1 MIPNGQKTVNRTIL
15 DLLAEDGIQAT
26 HASGDEYHS
35 PCPQCGGRDR
45 FSSFPSKPNADGRY
59 MGGRFVCRQCHW
71 HGDAARYLMDMKGM
85 SFPDACSQL
94 GLDHGTKAAT
104 PSPTW
109 CPASPAATP
118 SEKWTKRAYAFLHE
132 CQTALWGNQEAM
144 GWLSD
149 KRGLTAETVKSAGLG
164 INSKDRYFDRA
175 DWGLPPAS
183 NTKTGK
189 PKKVWLPAGL
199 MIPCFE
205 TGGRVVRLR
214 VRRNDPGEGQRYIV
228 AAGSCMTPMVF
239 WGGEQGTVVVV
250 ESELDA
256 LLLVQEARNL
266 VGVVAM
272 GSAQAKPDE
281 NLHQRLMAAK
291 CILVALDT
299 DEAGKMAAWGFWR
312 QYPAFRRWPCIH
324 GAKDP
329 NEQRLNGIPIRGWI
343 QAALL
348 PEPDDHHNDD
358 RFTDVYIYQGAPT
371 PTAIDLADE
380 MLKYIADQHRP
391 CTEAE
396 IVEAVGGNAVIARN
410 ILNRLAV
417 DGDAEALPGG
427 MFGIPPY
434 PPRPADLPKGCPLR
448 VGAPIPKG
456 CRFEERLFHRMM
468 AEGTLPLPGG
478 RCPLRALC
486 KLAGGG

>member
-1 MIPNGQKTVNRTIL
+1 MNATPEKSTARRTIF
-15 DLLAEDGIQAT
+15 DLLAEDGIQAQ
-26 HASGDEYHS
+26 HASGDEFHS

-45 FSSFPSKPNADGRY
+45 FSSFPNKPNQDGRY
-59 MGGRFVCRQCHW
+59 MGGRFVCRQCHF
-71 HGDAARYLMDMKGM
+71 HGDAATYLMERRGM
-85 SFPDACSQL
+85 NFPDACATL
-94 GLDHGTKAAT
+94 GLDPGTKPAPIT
-104 PSPTW
+104 TW
-109 CPASPAATP
+109 CPTKPVAAPATI
-118 SEKWTKRAYAFLHE
+118 WTERAHTFLSV
-132 CQTALWGNQEAM
+132 CQTVLRANQGAM
-144 GWLSD
+144 GWLLEQ
-149 KRGLTAETVKSAGLG
+149 RGLTPETAESAGLG
-164 INSKDRYFDRA
+164 LNAKDMYFDRA
-175 DWGLPPAS
+175 EWGLPPAT
-183 NTKTGK
+183 NPKTGK
-189 PKKVWLPAGL
+189 AKRVWLPAGL
-199 MIPCFE
+199 VIPCFD
-205 TGGRVVRLR
+205 GDGRVIRLR
-214 VRRNDPGEGQRYIV
+214 IRRNSPGDGQRYIV
-228 AAGSCMTPMVF
+228 ATGSCMTPVIV
-239 WGGEQGTVVVV
+239 WGDQSTVVVV

-256 LLLVQEARNL
+256 LLIHQEAGDL

-358 RFTDVYIYQGAPT
+358 HFTDVYIYQGAPT
-371 PTAIDLADE
+371 PAAIDLADL
-380 MLKYIADQHRP
+380 MLNYIADQQRP

-396 IVEAVGGNAVIARN
+396 IVEAVGGDAVMARN

-417 DGDAEALPGG
+417 DGVAEALPGG

-456 CRFEERLFHRMM
+456 CRFEARLFQRMI